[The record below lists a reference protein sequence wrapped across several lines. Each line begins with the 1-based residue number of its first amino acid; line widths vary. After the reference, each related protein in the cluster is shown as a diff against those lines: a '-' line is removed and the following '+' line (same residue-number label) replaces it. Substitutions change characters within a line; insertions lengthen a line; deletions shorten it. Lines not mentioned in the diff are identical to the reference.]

1 MLSTIKTSIFAAA
14 CALLSVSS
22 QADVLFERSPGVSA
36 LDGWQSDAA
45 TPPAYQQSFPAL
57 TGATLDKIVW
67 WGFHGSNSGGS
78 IFDSF
83 EVFLG
88 NTQLTGALTSSQD
101 FGGVAGLTE
110 YVLDI
115 ADTSLTAATI
125 DIWNNSLDV
134 EWFWQTVSPG
144 TDSTAFRLEGTRG
157 SQQIPEPGLLSL
169 LGIAALALPLTR
181 RRKI

>member
-14 CALLSVSS
+14 CSLLSVSS

-36 LDGWQSDAA
+36 LDGIQSDAA
-45 TPPAYQQSFPAL
+45 TTAYQQGFPAL

-67 WGFHGSNSGGS
+67 WGFHGSDSGGS
-78 IFDSF
+78 TFDSF

-88 NTQLTGALTSSQD
+88 SAQLTGTVTSSQD
-101 FGGVAGLTE
+101 FGGLVGLNE

-115 ADTSLTAATI
+115 ADTPLTADTI

-134 EWFWQTVSPG
+134 EWYWQTVSPG
-144 TDSTAFRLEGTRG
+144 SDLTAFRLEGTRG

>member
-1 MLSTIKTSIFAAA
+1 MLSTIRTSIFAAA

-22 QADVLFERSPGVSA
+22 QADVLFERSPGLSA
-36 LDGWQSDAA
+36 LDGIQSDGA
-45 TPPAYQQSFPAL
+45 TPAYQQSFPSL

-78 IFDSF
+78 LFDSF

-88 NTQLTGALTSSQD
+88 STQLTGALTSSAD

-115 ADTSLTAATI
+115 VDTSLTAATI
-125 DIWNNSLDV
+125 DIWNNSFDV
-134 EWFWQTVSPG
+134 EWFWQTVTPG
-144 TDSTAFRLEGTRG
+144 SDLTAFRLEGTRG
-157 SQQIPEPGLLSL
+157 DQQIPEPGLLGL
-169 LGIAALALPLTR
+169 LGIAALALSLAR
-181 RRKI
+181 HRKI